1 MDLLIIIFGRKN
13 WILSRDPVPLKC
25 LSSPCH
31 KTNQLLV
38 PHFWA
43 QYCNTNEMNTLSAAV
58 LSSIS
63 FMLIIR
69 LNTVYCISCPDLSPI
84 SCMLPNINGNK
95 AQLSPISFMLM
106 YELNLLFSCRLLLL
120 YLPPNSPR
128 FMVRA
133 LEPPSTASHCS
144 RACSIFDNCMH

>member
-1 MDLLIIIFGRKN
+1 MKLIHI
-13 WILSRDPVPLKC
+13 
-25 LSSPCH
+25 
-31 KTNQLLV
+31 
-38 PHFWA
+38 
-43 QYCNTNEMNTLSAAV
+43 SAAV

-63 FMLIIR
+63 FILIIR
-69 LNTVYCISCPDLSPI
+69 LNTLLCISCPDLSPI

-133 LEPPSTASHCS
+133 LEPPSTSSHCS
-144 RACSIFDNCMH
+144 RVLYYPVPSLAIIACIKGTVSRDFLLQVFYESSSPTPLKIK